1 MKKIAIIILS
11 VGLLWGCGSSK
22 KLSHAELMQSAPEWV
37 RQTPNHPAWYHG
49 VGRSVKTIQP
59 DFRERARQNALSEL
73 AGGISVNISSSSVL
87 NQFELDNSYN
97 EFFRD
102 NIKVSVQQYLEG
114 FEMVEEWETDDQYY
128 VYYRLSKARF
138 DEIKQER
145 IRSSLNVSVSKFEQA
160 RSMSQ
165 QGKTFDA
172 LGFYIRAV
180 EDIRNFLADDLSAEI
195 DGSSRTY
202 STFLIGEM
210 MTQLRGLQII
220 FPVQKLSVKP
230 GEAKARQSFDVQV
243 QDQNAKPVANLPIKT
258 TFSWLPGKSFETI
271 TDARGF
277 FRVTPERIVPGLD
290 NEMITSVVDLKKI
303 AENHTED
310 LMVQR
315 LFTDVTASQ
324 YALPVEIIPP
334 VFLIRIDNPH
344 GRALSSSLHNEV
356 SRLFSQDG
364 INVTQTDGEQ
374 DYNLLLDLDISDQK
388 LIGNRYTN
396 KFEATIVVE
405 DTSGRTLHSSSVDD
419 VSGLGNTAS
428 EAIDDAFNS
437 FKGAFRILLYPA
449 MKKQVFNP

>member
-1 MKKIAIIILS
+1 MKNIVIIILF
-11 VGLLWGCGSSK
+11 VALFWGCGSSK
-22 KLSHAELMQSAPEWV
+22 QLTHAELMETAPQWV
-37 RQTPNHPAWYHG
+37 KQTPNHPAYYQG
-49 VGRSVKTIQP
+49 VGRAVKTIQP
-59 DFRERARQNALSEL
+59 DYRERARQNALSEL
-73 AGGISVNISSSSVL
+73 AAGISVNISSSSVL

-114 FEMVEEWETDDQYY
+114 YEMVDEWETEQQYY
-128 VYYRLSKARF
+128 VYYRLSKSRF
-138 DEIKQER
+138 EEIKQER

-160 RSMSQ
+160 RAMSQ

-210 MTQLRGLQII
+210 MSQLRGLQII
-220 FPVQKLSVKP
+220 FPVEKLSVKP
-230 GEAKARQSFDVQV
+230 GEENATQSFDVWV
-243 QDQNAKPVANLPIKT
+243 KDQNGNPVANLPVKT
-258 TFSWLPGKSFETI
+258 TFSWLPGKNYETI
-271 TDARGF
+271 TDARGV
-277 FRVTPERIVPGLD
+277 FRITPERIVPGLT
-290 NEMITSVVDLKKI
+290 NEMITSVVDMKKI

-315 LFTDVTASQ
+315 LFTDVSASQ
-324 YALPVEIIPP
+324 YALPVEVIPP
-334 VFLIRIDNPH
+334 VFLIVIDNPH
-344 GRALSSSLHNEV
+344 GRALSSSLLNEI

-364 INVTQTDGEQ
+364 IRITETDGEQ
-374 DYNLLLDLDISDQK
+374 DYNLLIDLGITDQV
-388 LIGNRYTN
+388 LLGNRYTN
-396 KFEATIVVE
+396 KLKAAIIVE

-419 VSGLGNTAS
+419 VSGLGNSAS
-428 EAIDDAFNS
+428 DAIDDAFNS

-449 MKKQVFNP
+449 MKKQVF